1 MSALDPLLILR
12 TLAEHGVDAV
22 VIGQAAAVLHG
33 HPETTVDVD
42 VLVSLEL
49 SNTERLAEALHQLG
63 ARHAGSDAEPDER
76 DFVVGLRQML
86 AFDTTAG
93 RVDVLPAASGLGGY
107 DDVAPRAITVDLGGF
122 TVLVATLD
130 DVIASKEAAGRPKD
144 LRRLD
149 SLRALRRLAEERNT
163 AELISPPDQDG
174 PSPAS

>member
-12 TLAEHGVDAV
+12 TLAEYGVDVV

-33 HPETTVDVD
+33 HPETTLDVD
-42 VLVSLEL
+42 VLASLEL
-49 SNTERLAEALHQLG
+49 SNAERLTEALRELG

-76 DFVVGLRQML
+76 DFVGLRQML

-93 RVDVLPAASGLGGY
+93 RVDVLPTASGLGGY
-107 DDVAPRAITVDLGGF
+107 DDVAPRAVSVDLGGF

-130 DVIASKEAAGRPKD
+130 DVIASKQAAGRPKD

-149 SLRALRRLAEERNT
+149 SLRALRRLAGERNSG
-163 AELISPPDQDG
+163 ES
-174 PSPAS
+174 